1 MKKILTIILF
11 FICCATNLP
20 EPAVYFMGIS
30 EEEFKMKNDRLELFD
45 QNEDGIVYLRKECA
59 ECNPQYYTFMYG
71 ELEAVTPFHAG
82 LDKMQFDLKPS
93 EQVEPKD
100 PVEGVIPIMPEVKMP
115 VTIPEVPE
123 QPEAPEKIDE
133 KTEDD

>member
-71 ELEAVTPFHAG
+71 KLEAVTPFHAG
-82 LDKMQFDLKPS
+82 LDKMQFDLKPP
-93 EQVEPKD
+93 EPVEPEEPKD
-100 PVEGVIPIMPEVKMP
+100 PVEGVMPIMPDVQIP
-115 VTIPEVPE
+115 VIPEDTD
-123 QPEAPEKIDE
+123 EKK